1 MKTKN
6 KNLTSID
13 EFIKNQY
20 GKVGTVKKR
29 KFERYFEV
37 FKIGFLMNKQETVEV

>member
-6 KNLTSID
+6 KNLTSLD

-20 GKVGTVKKR
+20 GKVGTAKR
-29 KFERYFEV
+29 ENLKGALKFS
-37 FKIGFLMNKQETVEV
+37 K